1 MLPLRGLKRERE
13 KLFPP
18 NPREETTL
26 SSQLVIVFRRLKR
39 HRTAMLGGLVFA
51 VLVLVALLAP
61 WISPYPPN
69 ETNYGAAL
77 QGPSPAHLLGTD
89 ELGRDILSRIIF
101 GARVS
106 LRVGIIA
113 VGIALTVGLLLGA
126 VAGYYGGR
134 LDDFIM
140 RVMDVLLAF
149 PGVLLAIAIMAVLG
163 PGIRNAMIAIGI
175 VSIPQYA
182 RIVRGSVLSA
192 KENEYV
198 EAARALGT
206 STPRLLG
213 RHVLPNILAPL
224 IVRATLGTSE
234 AILEAAA
241 LGFLGLGVQPP
252 TAEWGAM
259 LSGGRNYLYNAPHIV
274 TFPGI
279 AITITV
285 LAMNL
290 FGDGLRDALDPRL
303 KL

>member
-1 MLPLRGLKRERE
+1 MSIGTKTGPGANQLRDNGQ
-13 KLFPP
+13 
-18 NPREETTL
+18 TL
-26 SSQLVIVFRRLKR
+26 SNELYTIFRRLRR
-39 HRTAMLGGLVFA
+39 HRPAILGGAVF
-51 VLVLVALLAP
+51 VLLLLAALLAP

-69 ETNYGAAL
+69 EPNYAAAL
-77 QGPSPAHLLGTD
+77 KAPSPEHLLGAD
-89 ELGRDILSRIIF
+89 ELGRDVLSRIIY

-106 LRVGIIA
+106 LQVGLIS
-113 VGIALTVGLLLGA
+113 VGIALTLGLLLGA
-126 VAGYYGGR
+126 TAGYYGGR
-134 LDDFIM
+134 LDDLIM
-140 RVMDVLLAF
+140 RIMDILLAF

-182 RIVRGSVLSA
+182 RIVRGSVLSL
-192 KENEYV
+192 KENEYI

-206 STPRLLG
+206 STGRLVG
-213 RHVLPNILAPL
+213 RHILPNILAPL

-259 LSGGRNYLYNAPHIV
+259 LSGGRNYLYNAPHIA
-274 TFPGI
+274 TFPGV